1 MDGILD
7 VHKCE
12 IILNAG
18 RFCDQHLQAF
28 VLATLTTTGLHAC
41 DLCGLGM
48 HEKVRRKTPCTPE
61 SQMCQVCREG

>member
-1 MDGILD
+1 MDDNLD

-18 RFCDQHLQAF
+18 RFCDQHLQAL

-41 DLCGLGM
+41 YLSGPGM
-48 HEKVRRKTPCTPE
+48 HDKVET
-61 SQMCQVCREG
+61 